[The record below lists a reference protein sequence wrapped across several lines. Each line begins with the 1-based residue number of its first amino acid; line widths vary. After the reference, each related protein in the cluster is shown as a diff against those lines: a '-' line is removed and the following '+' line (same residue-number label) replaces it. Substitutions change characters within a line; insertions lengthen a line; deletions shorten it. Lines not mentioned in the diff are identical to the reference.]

1 MFDNAPSLLRAEDIQ
16 KLGIMGINKAREFM
30 RRKDLPIVH
39 IGSRKYITKDNF
51 IKVLNEGGE
60 F

>member
-1 MFDNAPSLLRAEDIQ
+1 MFDKLPDIVRV
-16 KLGIMGINKAREFM
+16 KDLYELGIMGINKAREFM

-39 IGSRKYITKDNF
+39 IGTKKYITKENL
-51 IKVLNEGGE
+51 IKVLNEGGN